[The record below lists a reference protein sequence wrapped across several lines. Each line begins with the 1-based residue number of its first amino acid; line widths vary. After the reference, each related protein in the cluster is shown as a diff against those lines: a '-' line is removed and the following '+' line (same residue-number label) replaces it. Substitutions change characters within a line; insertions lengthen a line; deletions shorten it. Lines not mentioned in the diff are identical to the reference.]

1 VADQA
6 LRRPTAGALA
16 CVTLLAAL
24 TLAGCASP
32 RLTGEADGSLP
43 RTLELRDT
51 PFFPQTAHHC
61 GPAALA
67 TTLVAA
73 GFETAPETLAP
84 QVYLP
89 ARKGSLPLD
98 MLGGARRAGA
108 VAALIAPDLDTLLA
122 TVRDGHPVIV
132 LQNLGLSWYP
142 VWHYAVVIGHD
153 LDRRELLMRSGVE
166 RRDAISLRTFDLTW
180 ARSGRWAMVV
190 IQPGTPPPS
199 GVPRDAY
206 AEATLALER
215 LRLTREAQAAYAAGI
230 VRWPDDL
237 QLAIGAG
244 NTAYSL
250 GDLAAAESAL
260 RRAIAHHPA
269 ADAALNNL
277 AHVLMERGAL
287 DEAEATA
294 LRAVAVGGAQ
304 KATAVGT
311 LDEIRSR
318 RTAPR

>member
-1 VADQA
+1 MKPA
-6 LRRPTAGALA
+6 TAGRSGGWRAAGLALCA
-16 CVTLLAAL
+16 LLA
-24 TLAGCASP
+24 LAGCASP
-32 RLTGEADGSLP
+32 RLAREADLP
-43 RTLELRDT
+43 RRVELT
-51 PFFPQTAHHC
+51 AVPFFPQTEYHC

-67 TTLVAA
+67 TVLA
-73 GFETAPETLAP
+73 GAGMTASPEDLASR
-84 QVYLP
+84 VYLP

-98 MLGGARRAGA
+98 MLGGARREGA
-108 VAALIAPDLDTLLA
+108 VAATISPDLDTLLT
-122 TVRDGHPVIV
+122 TVRDGHPVVV

-153 LDRRELLMRSGVE
+153 LDRREVLLRSGTT
-166 RRDAISLRTFDLTW
+166 RREVLALRTFDLTW
-180 ARSGRWAMVV
+180 ARSGRWAMVAFR
-190 IQPGTPPPS
+190 PGTAPPA

-215 LRLTREAQAAYAAGI
+215 LRLTREAHDAYLAGL
-230 VRWPDDL
+230 VLWPDDL
-237 QLAIGAG
+237 QLSIGAG

-260 RRAIAHHPA
+260 RSAVAHHPA

-287 DEAEATA
+287 DEAETIA
-294 LRAVAVGGAQ
+294 LRAIAIGGPQ
-304 KATAVGT
+304 KATAIAT

-318 RTAPR
+318 RISSR

>member
-1 VADQA
+1 M
-6 LRRPTAGALA
+6 T
-16 CVTLLAAL
+16 
-24 TLAGCASP
+24 ASP
-32 RLTGEADGSLP
+32 GD
-43 RTLELRDT
+43 
-51 PFFPQTAHHC
+51 
-61 GPAALA
+61 
-67 TTLVAA
+67 
-73 GFETAPETLAP
+73 LAP
-84 QVYLP
+84 RVYLP

-98 MLGGARRAGA
+98 MLGGARREGA
-108 VAALIAPDLDTLLA
+108 VAATISPDLDTLLT
-122 TVRDGHPVIV
+122 TVRDGHPVVV

-142 VWHYAVVIGHD
+142 VWHYAVVVGHD
-153 LDRRELLMRSGVE
+153 LDRREVVLRSGTT
-166 RRDAISLRTFDLTW
+166 RREVIPLRTFDLTW
-180 ARSGRWAMVV
+180 ARSGRWAMVA

-199 GVPRDAY
+199 GVSRDAY
-206 AEATLALER
+206 TEATLALER

-250 GDLAAAESAL
+250 GDLAAAEAAL
-260 RRAIAHHPA
+260 RSAIAHHPA

-294 LRAVAVGGAQ
+294 LRAIAVGGAQ